1 MGELEK
7 QPFEPES
14 RDPAAS
20 QALQPQADNSP
31 SLDRPADNWEGYSL
45 EILSIWFDP

>member
-7 QPFEPES
+7 QPFESEIRDISES
-14 RDPAAS
+14 PAAK
-20 QALQPQADNSP
+20 PEPDDSP
-31 SLDRPADNWEGYSL
+31 SMDGPSNNWEGYSL